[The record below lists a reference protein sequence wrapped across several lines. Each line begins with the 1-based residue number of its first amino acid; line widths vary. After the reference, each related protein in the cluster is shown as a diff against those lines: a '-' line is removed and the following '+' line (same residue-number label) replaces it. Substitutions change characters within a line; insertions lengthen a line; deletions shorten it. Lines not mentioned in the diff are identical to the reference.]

1 VLEERAHSGAICS
14 KRRQRSDDDDDD
26 LLCGLFAPR

>member
-14 KRRQRSDDDDDD
+14 KRRQWSDDDDDD